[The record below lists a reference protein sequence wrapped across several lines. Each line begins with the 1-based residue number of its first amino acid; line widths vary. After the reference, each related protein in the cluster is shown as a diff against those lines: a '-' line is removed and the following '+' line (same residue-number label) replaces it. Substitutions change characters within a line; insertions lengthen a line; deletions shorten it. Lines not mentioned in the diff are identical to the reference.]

1 MSSNVSTVN
10 ALSIHTSVS
19 VSNLSR
25 SVSMAQ
31 IIKVRSIVN
40 DDWQLL
46 RVEDVQMSGVP
57 AQGKVI
63 VPLTT
68 WQEQKE
74 ALVARGDVA
83 VWLEAGEEPELIADD
98 LDKLPLVAINFPVFR
113 DGRDYSY
120 ARELRQRYGYK
131 GEVRAIGHVLQEQLF
146 YMCRCGFDGLAV
158 REDRDIQEALNG
170 LNGFSVTYQGDV
182 HIPEPIYHR
191 RPAWHA

>member
-1 MSSNVSTVN
+1 
-10 ALSIHTSVS
+10 
-19 VSNLSR
+19 
-25 SVSMAQ
+25 MAQ

-46 RVEDVQMSGVP
+46 RVEDVQTSGVP
-57 AQGKVI
+57 ATGKVI
-63 VPLTT
+63 VPLAT

-74 ALVARGDVA
+74 ALLARGDVA
-83 VWLEAGEEPELIADD
+83 VWLEAGEEPELIATD

-113 DGRDYSY
+113 DGRGYSY

-131 GEVRAIGHVLQEQLF
+131 GEVRAIGDVLQDQLF
-146 YMCRCGFDGLAV
+146 YMWRCGFDAFAV
-158 REDRDIQEALNG
+158 REDRDIHEALNG